1 MVKKL
6 TLDFQKFI
14 WYTHKMKVVINS
26 SYGAFGLSDEAHILY
41 AKLKGYNL
49 IKAECFGYQTFFKN
63 EVKDE
68 NLVDDWTFDRNDPD
82 LVQVVET
89 LGEKAGQGKYI
100 KLKVV
105 EIPDDVEWYIDNREQ
120 GGGEFIAEEHRTW
133 R

>member
-1 MVKKL
+1 
-6 TLDFQKFI
+6 
-14 WYTHKMKVVINS
+14 MKVVINS
-26 SYGAFGLSDEAHILY
+26 SYGGFGLSDEAHILY

-68 NLVDDWTFDRNDPD
+68 NLVDDWTFDRSDPD

-120 GGGEFIAEEHRTW
+120 GGGEYIAEEHRTW

>member
-1 MVKKL
+1 
-6 TLDFQKFI
+6 
-14 WYTHKMKVVINS
+14 MKVVINS

-105 EIPDDVEWYIDNREQ
+105 EIPDDVKWLIRRSETN
-120 GGGEFIAEEHRTW
+120 GGEYIAEEHRTW
-133 R
+133 K

>member
-1 MVKKL
+1 
-6 TLDFQKFI
+6 
-14 WYTHKMKVVINS
+14 MKVVINS
-26 SYGAFGLSDEAHILY
+26 SYGGFYLSLEAHILY

-49 IKAECFGYQTFFKN
+49 ITRGDDTFQIFYKN
-63 EVKDE
+63 EENDE
-68 NLVDDWTFDRNDPD
+68 NIIDDWNIDRTDST

-89 LGEKAGQGKYI
+89 LGEKAGQGKNI

-120 GGGEFIAEEHRTW
+120 GGGEYIAEEHRTW